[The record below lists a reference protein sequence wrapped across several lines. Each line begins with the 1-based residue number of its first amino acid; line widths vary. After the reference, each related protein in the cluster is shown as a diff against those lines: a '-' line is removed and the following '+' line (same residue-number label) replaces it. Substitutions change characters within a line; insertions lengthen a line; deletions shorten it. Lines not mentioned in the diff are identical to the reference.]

1 MFLLFLLSSADGL
14 QHIRAFA
21 CAEVLQEERN
31 PTQVTEQCPPSLTQN
46 KMHTGLCLGS
56 RDRRWHSMSHS
67 HILSPIT
74 TQASCV
80 TWGKLQSAPPEDL
93 SPPPAHGWQSR
104 MTHMG
109 TGRQS
114 SSPPGWGQRHRSQYE
129 RKEGRFATVMCS

>member
-1 MFLLFLLSSADGL
+1 MFLVFLLSSADGL

-104 MTHMG
+104 MTHRGQGDNPAAPPGGGRG
-109 TGRQS
+109 TGPSMR
-114 SSPPGWGQRHRSQYE
+114 E
-129 RKEGRFATVMCS
+129 RRDDLPQHMCC